1 MEILIVIVLAVV
13 AYLMGSFSSALW
25 YGKWF
30 HGIDIREHG
39 SKNAGSTNV
48 LRVLGWKCAI
58 PVFVTDVLKSFIPA
72 MFFVMLLNLVMP
84 ELSNEYVV
92 KVKGSEVYYLLQ
104 LLFGM
109 MAIVGHIFPIFSGFK
124 GGKGVASMLGIV
136 LALDPL
142 AAALALAVF
151 IIVVICTKIV
161 SVSSMSAGVSFPIIV
176 FVMSMIRGNGYSITL
191 TVFSIIVAILLLVTH
206 KKNIKRLIKGEEPK
220 ISVGKKKE

>member
-1 MEILIVIVLAVV
+1 MEILIIVVLALV
-13 AYLMGSFSSALW
+13 AYLMGSFSSDLW
-25 YGKWF
+25 YGRWF

-58 PVFVTDVLKSFIPA
+58 PVFITDVLKSFIPA
-72 MFFVMLLNLVMP
+72 MFFVMLLNAIMP
-84 ELSNEYVV
+84 EIADDYVV
-92 KVKGSEVYYLLQ
+92 KIKGSEVYYLLQ

-109 MAIVGHIFPIFSGFK
+109 MAILGHIFPIFSGFK

-176 FVMSMIRGNGYSITL
+176 FLMSMIRGNGYSITL

-220 ISVGKKKE
+220 ITVGKKK

>member
-1 MEILIVIVLAVV
+1 MEILIIIALAVI

-25 YGKWF
+25 YGRWF

-72 MFFVMLLNLVMP
+72 MFFVMLLNVIMP
-84 ELSNEYVV
+84 ELAEDYVA

-109 MAIVGHIFPIFSGFK
+109 MAIVGHIFPIFSGFR

-151 IIVVICTKIV
+151 IIVVLCTKIV

-176 FVMSMIRGNGYSITL
+176 FLMSLCRGNGYSITL
-191 TVFSIIVAILLLVTH
+191 TVFSIIVAVLLLITH

-220 ISVGKKKE
+220 ITVGKKK